1 MAKRALIA
9 VFGGTFDPVHIGHV
23 QSARELKQL
32 LQLDELRLVPC
43 HRPPH
48 RATPGVSSADR
59 LAMVELAIAEEPGL
73 TVDSRELARD
83 AISYTVDT
91 LTELRSEL
99 GDEPALCLV
108 MGTDAFANLTQWHRW
123 QALLTMAHIIVMAR
137 PDNVMPTD
145 GELANLLAERRII
158 NPDQL
163 SDQPAGSIL
172 LVSLTAYPVS
182 ATSIRR
188 SLTEGR
194 LQGDATLSSQLAPA
208 VLHYIEQ
215 HQLYR

>member
-1 MAKRALIA
+1 MTRRVLIG

-32 LQLDELRLVPC
+32 LQLDELRLLPC

-48 RATPGVSSADR
+48 RATPGVSSEDR
-59 LAMVELAIAEEPGL
+59 LAMVELAIADEPGL
-73 TVDSRELARD
+73 LVDGRELKRD

-91 LTELRSEL
+91 LSELRGEL
-99 GDEPALCLV
+99 GEQPALCLI

-137 PDNVMPTD
+137 PDSMMPD
-145 GELANLLAERRII
+145 DKELMALVAERRIN

-188 SLTEGR
+188 SIAK
-194 LQGDATLSSQLAPA
+194 GDSVESQLAPA
-208 VLHYIEQ
+208 VLDYIER
-215 HQLYR
+215 HQLYC

>member
-1 MAKRALIA
+1 MTKRALIG

-32 LQLDELRLVPC
+32 LQLDELRMLPC

-48 RATPGVSSADR
+48 RATPGVSSEDR
-59 LAMVELAIAEEPGL
+59 LAMVELAIADEPGL
-73 TVDSRELARD
+73 SVDSRELARD
-83 AISYTVDT
+83 ALSYTVDT
-91 LTELRSEL
+91 LAELRSEL
-99 GDEPALCLV
+99 GEQPALCLV

-123 QALLTMAHIIVMAR
+123 QALFSMAHIIVMAR
-137 PDNVMPTD
+137 PDYVIPSD
-145 GELANLLAERRII
+145 GELAQLLAERRIN

-163 SDQPAGSIL
+163 SDQPAGAIL

-182 ATSIRR
+182 ATSIRH
-188 SLTEGR
+188 SLASGE
-194 LQGDATLSSQLAPA
+194 SVESQLAPA